1 LIESSNKSVTNLELH
16 LDTTAAGTFATMR
29 WQLPIELEDAVLMI
43 TAVLVLAVAI
53 TLTFF

>member
-1 LIESSNKSVTNLELH
+1 
-16 LDTTAAGTFATMR
+16 MR

-43 TAVLVLAVAI
+43 ATVLVLAVAV

>member
-1 LIESSNKSVTNLELH
+1 LLIESVTIFELEPI
-16 LDTTAAGTFATMR
+16 TVGTFATMR

-43 TAVLVLAVAI
+43 TAVLVLAVAV

>member
-1 LIESSNKSVTNLELH
+1 MEIGNKSVTNLELH
-16 LDTTAAGTFATMR
+16 LDTTAVGTFLTMR

-43 TAVLVLAVAI
+43 TAVLVLAVAV